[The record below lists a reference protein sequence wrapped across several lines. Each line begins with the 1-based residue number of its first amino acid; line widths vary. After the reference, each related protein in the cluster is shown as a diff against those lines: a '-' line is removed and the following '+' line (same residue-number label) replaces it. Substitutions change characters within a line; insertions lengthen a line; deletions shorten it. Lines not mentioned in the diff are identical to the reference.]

1 LSEFERRIAIV
12 TGAAGG
18 IGSAVVTLLAEHG
31 AHVVA
36 VDVNPEI
43 EAVAAAGDGRVTG
56 VCGDLLR
63 TATRRRALAAAAS
76 RADRDLGILVNCA
89 FHEERGPLVRLTAA
103 AWRRTLETSLT
114 LAASLTAE
122 FARALNGR
130 PGAIVNI
137 ASPHA
142 LGAAPGLAPYA
153 AAKAGLLAL
162 TRATAVELGPAG
174 IRCNAV
180 LPGFTRVPRNR
191 RLWEDEERLRR
202 LAAQHPLRRV
212 ATPED
217 IAACVVFLASDA
229 ASFVTGANLPVDGGL
244 LARLPGSGP

>member
-1 LSEFERRIAIV
+1 LSGFEGRSAIV

-18 IGSAVVTLLAEHG
+18 IGRAIVTQLAEHG

-43 EAVAAAGDGRVTG
+43 EAVAGAGGDRVTG

-63 TATRRRALAAAAS
+63 TATRRRALAAAS
-76 RADRDLGILVNCA
+76 RPGRDLGILVNCA

-114 LAASLTAE
+114 LAATLTAE

-142 LGAAPGLAPYA
+142 LAAAPGLAPYA

-202 LAAQHPLRRV
+202 IAAQHPLRRV

-217 IAACVVFLASDA
+217 IAASVVFLASDA
-229 ASFVTGANLPVDGGL
+229 ASFVTGASLPVDGGL